1 MRSLRD
7 FSIKAIDQADSK
19 IDPRVVNGGNLTCAL
34 REAFYRVVGMKNY
47 ETFSNSSHKPKSK
60 VRAWDSIEALHGLIH
75 GLCGGATINGT
86 GYGHM
91 AQVAVA
97 AFDPI
102 FWLHHW

>member
-7 FSIKAIDQADSK
+7 FSIKAVDQADSK
-19 IDPRVVNGGNLTCAL
+19 TAPSVVNGGNLTSAL
-34 REAFYRVVGMKNY
+34 REAFYRIIGMEDY
-47 ETFSNSSHKPKSK
+47 ETFSNSCFKPGCIFS
-60 VRAWDSIEALHGLIH
+60 AWDSIEDLHGLIH

-86 GYGHM
+86 GFGHM

>member
-7 FSIKAIDQADSK
+7 FSIPAVDQADSK
-19 IDPRVVNGGNLTCAL
+19 TASGVVSGGNLSSAL
-34 REAFYRVVGMKNY
+34 REAFYRIIVMEDY
-47 ETFSNSSHKPKSK
+47 EKFSNSSYKSGSDA
-60 VRAWDSIEALHGLIH
+60 RAWDSIEALHGLIH
-75 GLCGGATINGT
+75 GLCGGAVINGT
-86 GYGHM
+86 GFGHM